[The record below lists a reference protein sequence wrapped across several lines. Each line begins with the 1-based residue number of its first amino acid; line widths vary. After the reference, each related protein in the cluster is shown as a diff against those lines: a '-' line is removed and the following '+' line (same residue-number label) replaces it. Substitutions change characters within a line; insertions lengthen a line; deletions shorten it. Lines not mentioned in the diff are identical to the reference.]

1 MSDYP
6 PRDRAPKRDDDRPA
20 RSGGTGGAR
29 GDGDKKPW
37 EKRDGAPRSGGG
49 DRKPYNSDRPQRSGA
64 ASGDR
69 KPWEKRD
76 GAPTGGSRPPRDG
89 DRKPYSS
96 DRKPYSS
103 DRPQRS
109 GAPSGDRKPWEK
121 RDSAPS
127 GDRRPPRDGDR
138 KPYTSDRKPYSSD
151 RPQRSGGPSG
161 DRKPWEKRD
170 GAPSGDRRPPRD
182 GDRKPYNSERKSYS
196 SDRPQRSGG
205 PSGDRK
211 PWEKNDDRGGSKPWE
226 KRDGA
231 PSGDSRTPWTGDRKP
246 PRDGDRKPYNSDR
259 KPYGSDRPQRSGAPS
274 GKPWEKRDDRGG
286 SSSGKPW
293 EKKDDRA
300 PKKLWTRDGAPARGD
315 RGAFEAEVE
324 LTEEERRAE
333 ELRMIRPRHD
343 DPWVP
348 DGVEPDELDRVARNE
363 LKTLTKEN
371 AEWVAKHLVMAVR
384 LIEDDPELAHQHVIS
399 ASRRAG
405 RIAVVRET
413 LAITAYAVGDYALAL
428 RELRTFRR
436 ISGKNDQ
443 LPLMVDSERG
453 VGRPDRALEL
463 GRSVDRSTLAP
474 DVQVA
479 LAIAMSGARL
489 DLGQTDEALAEL
501 EITQLDPNTAFS
513 YSPGL
518 FAAYAD
524 VLEDLGRNEDSAVW
538 RERSERAAA
547 AITARD
553 GGDDDYVEVLEEELE
568 FDDVEEDVDGEYAE
582 DRAADADADAEAD
595 ADADAEIEADAEAE
609 EEGEELEAELDA
621 DLEEALEADEPVT
634 DEPVTDEADAT
645 EPDAIAT
652 DAETEK

>member
-20 RSGGTGGAR
+20 RSGSSGGSR

-37 EKRDGAPRSGGG
+37 EKRDGAPRSGG
-49 DRKPYNSDRPQRSGA
+49 DRKPYDSDRPQRSGA

-76 GAPTGGSRPPRDG
+76 GAPSGDRRPYNSE
-89 DRKPYSS
+89 RKPY
-96 DRKPYSS
+96 DN

-109 GAPSGDRKPWEK
+109 GAPSGERKPWEK
-121 RDSAPS
+121 R
-127 GDRRPPRDGDR
+127 
-138 KPYTSDRKPYSSD
+138 
-151 RPQRSGGPSG
+151 
-161 DRKPWEKRD
+161 E
-170 GAPSGDRRPPRD
+170 GAPSADRR
-182 GDRKPYNSERKSYS
+182 
-196 SDRPQRSGG
+196 
-205 PSGDRK
+205 
-211 PWEKNDDRGGSKPWE
+211 
-226 KRDGA
+226 
-231 PSGDSRTPWTGDRKP
+231 P

-259 KPYGSDRPQRSGAPS
+259 KPYGSDRPQRSGAPSGERKPWEKREGAPSGDRRPPRDGDRKPYNSERKPYGSDRPQRSGGASGDRKPWERNDDRGGSKPWEKRDGAPSGDSRTPWAGDRKPPRDGDRKPYSSERKPYSSDRPQRSGEPS

-463 GRSVDRSTLAP
+463 GRSVDRSTLAS

-501 EITQLDPNTAFS
+501 EITQLDPNKAFS

-524 VLEDLGRNEDSAVW
+524 VLEDLGRNEDSAAW

-553 GGDDDYVEVLEEELE
+553 GGDDDYVEVLEEDLE

-582 DRAADADADAEAD
+582 DRAADAA
-595 ADADAEIEADAEAE
+595 IEADAEAE

-621 DLEEALEADEPVT
+621 DFEEALEADEPVT
-634 DEPVTDEADAT
+634 DDPDADEPVADEADAI
-645 EPDAIAT
+645 EPDASVT

>member
-1 MSDYP
+1 M
-6 PRDRAPKRDDDRPA
+6 
-20 RSGGTGGAR
+20 
-29 GDGDKKPW
+29 
-37 EKRDGAPRSGGG
+37 
-49 DRKPYNSDRPQRSGA
+49 
-64 ASGDR
+64 
-69 KPWEKRD
+69 
-76 GAPTGGSRPPRDG
+76 
-89 DRKPYSS
+89 
-96 DRKPYSS
+96 
-103 DRPQRS
+103 
-109 GAPSGDRKPWEK
+109 
-121 RDSAPS
+121 
-127 GDRRPPRDGDR
+127 
-138 KPYTSDRKPYSSD
+138 
-151 RPQRSGGPSG
+151 
-161 DRKPWEKRD
+161 
-170 GAPSGDRRPPRD
+170 
-182 GDRKPYNSERKSYS
+182 
-196 SDRPQRSGG
+196 
-205 PSGDRK
+205 
-211 PWEKNDDRGGSKPWE
+211 
-226 KRDGA
+226 
-231 PSGDSRTPWTGDRKP
+231 
-246 PRDGDRKPYNSDR
+246 
-259 KPYGSDRPQRSGAPS
+259 
-274 GKPWEKRDDRGG
+274 
-286 SSSGKPW
+286 
-293 EKKDDRA
+293 
-300 PKKLWTRDGAPARGD
+300 
-315 RGAFEAEVE
+315 
-324 LTEEERRAE
+324 
-333 ELRMIRPRHD
+333 RPRHD

-582 DRAADADADAEAD
+582 DRAADADADADADAEAEADAD

-645 EPDAIAT
+645 EPDAIVT

>member
-1 MSDYP
+1 
-6 PRDRAPKRDDDRPA
+6 
-20 RSGGTGGAR
+20 
-29 GDGDKKPW
+29 
-37 EKRDGAPRSGGG
+37 
-49 DRKPYNSDRPQRSGA
+49 
-64 ASGDR
+64 
-69 KPWEKRD
+69 
-76 GAPTGGSRPPRDG
+76 
-89 DRKPYSS
+89 
-96 DRKPYSS
+96 
-103 DRPQRS
+103 
-109 GAPSGDRKPWEK
+109 
-121 RDSAPS
+121 
-127 GDRRPPRDGDR
+127 
-138 KPYTSDRKPYSSD
+138 
-151 RPQRSGGPSG
+151 
-161 DRKPWEKRD
+161 
-170 GAPSGDRRPPRD
+170 
-182 GDRKPYNSERKSYS
+182 
-196 SDRPQRSGG
+196 
-205 PSGDRK
+205 
-211 PWEKNDDRGGSKPWE
+211 
-226 KRDGA
+226 
-231 PSGDSRTPWTGDRKP
+231 
-246 PRDGDRKPYNSDR
+246 
-259 KPYGSDRPQRSGAPS
+259 
-274 GKPWEKRDDRGG
+274 KRDDRGG

-315 RGAFEAEVE
+315 RGAFEAEVG

-595 ADADAEIEADAEAE
+595 ADADADAEIEADAEAE